1 MLECILCGVM
11 LGRGNVG
18 GYIASHSGEAFSC
31 ILFSGF
37 GAPRGREERRKR
49 TGAWIFEFWP
59 VIVAW

>member
-11 LGRGNVG
+11 LGRGNLG

-31 ILFSGF
+31 MLFSGF
-37 GAPRGREERRKR
+37 GAPRGREGRRKR
-49 TGAWIFEFWP
+49 TGARIFDFRP